1 MTVSIDRTREPS
13 KVLSLA
19 LAGELDT
26 DVRAE
31 DGRAVLAVGG
41 EVDLATVGRFRAAL
55 LEAQGSP
62 RVLVDLSDVTFLDS
76 SGVNALLAAY
86 HRVPA
91 GGELRVVGLRPNVRK
106 VFEITGLLALFG
118 ADTPDDPLPALID
131 S

>member
-1 MTVSIDRTREPS
+1 MGGLCWPW
-13 KVLSLA
+13 
-19 LAGELDT
+19 
-26 DVRAE
+26 AE
-31 DGRAVLAVGG
+31 KWIS
-41 EVDLATVGRFRAAL
+41 ATVERFRNAL

-62 RVLVDLSDVTFLDS
+62 RVVVDLSAVTFLDS
-76 SGVNALLAAY
+76 SGLHALVAAY

-118 ADTPDDPLPALID
+118 DDAPDDPLPASID

>member
-1 MTVSIDRTREPS
+1 MTGSTDRTCEPS
-13 KVLSLA
+13 KRLSSGVG
-19 LAGELDT
+19 AGLDT
-26 DVRAE
+26 DIRTAG
-31 DGRAVLAVGG
+31 GRAVLAVGG
-41 EVDLATVGRFRAAL
+41 EVDLGTAERFRNAL

-62 RVLVDLSDVTFLDS
+62 RVVVDLSAVTFLDS
-76 SGVNALLAAY
+76 SGLHALVAAY

-118 ADTPDDPLPALID
+118 DDAPDDPLPASID

>member
-1 MTVSIDRTREPS
+1 M
-13 KVLSLA
+13 A
-19 LAGELDT
+19 ANLDT

-31 DGRAVLAVGG
+31 SGRAVLAVGG
-41 EVDLATVGRFRAAL
+41 EVDLATVERFRNAL

-62 RVLVDLSDVTFLDS
+62 RVVVDLSAVTFMDS
-76 SGVNALLAAY
+76 SGLNALVAAY

-91 GGELRVVGLRPNVRK
+91 GGELRVTGLRTNVRK

-118 ADTPDDPLPALID
+118 DDAPNDPPLACID